1 MRGIIDRFEG
11 DYAVVE
17 IDELIPNNKKRF
29 IDIPKSKLPKNAEQ
43 GDCIII
49 GGDITVYDNITID
62 ENIAIT
68 IDKEETLKRK
78 SKIEGLFEALF
89 ED

>member
-17 IDELIPNNKKRF
+17 IDESSSNNKKRF
-29 IDIPKSKLPKNAEQ
+29 IDILKTKLPKDAKQ
-43 GDCIII
+43 GDCVII
-49 GGDITVYDNITID
+49 GVD
-62 ENIAIT
+62 IT

-78 SKIEGLFEALF
+78 VKIEGLFEELF

>member
-17 IDELIPNNKKRF
+17 IDESSSNNKKRF
-29 IDIPKSKLPKNAEQ
+29 IDIPKSKLPKDAEQ
-43 GDCIII
+43 GDCVII
-49 GGDITVYDNITID
+49 GVDITVDENITID

-78 SKIEGLFEALF
+78 VKIEGLFEELF
-89 ED
+89 EE

>member
-1 MRGIIDRFEG
+1 MNTEKENSMRGIIDRFEG

-17 IDELIPNNKKRF
+17 IDELIPNNRKRF
-29 IDIPKSKLPKNAEQ
+29 IDIPKSKLPNGAKQ
-43 GDCIII
+43 GDC
-49 GGDITVYDNITID
+49 ITID

-78 SKIEGLFEALF
+78 AKIEGLFEALF
-89 ED
+89 EE

>member
-17 IDELIPNNKKRF
+17 IDESSSNNKKRF
-29 IDIPKSKLPKNAEQ
+29 IDIQKSKLPKDSEQ

-49 GGDITVYDNITID
+49 GGDITVDDNITID
-62 ENIAIT
+62 ENISIT

-78 SKIEGLFEALF
+78 AKIEGLFESLF